1 MSEVRNL
8 NSVSIEWESSG
19 YSVLK
24 DLDASILGIFCEFI
38 DNSIQS
44 YRDEKEQIK
53 LFEHDYKLKIDLI
66 FTGQEIIIKDNAG
79 GIDTDNFERALKP
92 ANRPKNNKGFNEFGI
107 GMKYAA
113 VWVSNEWE
121 LKSKSYKE
129 NLERTVVF
137 NYYDVINNN
146 IKSLIPKETKVDNR
160 SHGTEII
167 LRNLEKERVSRWQE
181 KYLKSKIASIYR
193 NFIRP
198 GGAFYSDFSE
208 DQIEIRYNGE
218 ILTFSE
224 FNFLKA
230 PWWQSIQIDLDEN
243 ATEIEWKWKFPWRK
257 IEILDKEL
265 NAETGEIIELTKII
279 EVAGFIGILPDGD
292 HNGKNG
298 FTLFRRGRVIEGT
311 DNRIYPI
318 AISTSSA
325 RDFKYIRLYGEIHF
339 RNLGVSFNKSRLN
352 IDNETRNE
360 IFAVLATELKRLT
373 IDGIQYDMLQQANKH
388 RVGFKIANAKN
399 AIESRQRELAE
410 KNREPLLIEK
420 TKEIEEIISNTVID
434 ESYNLELEKINS
446 IDNISIIGRDE
457 LPENF
462 RIGIYTYTLKI
473 NYLNS
478 DSMQQLYTT
487 SIIENDDNKEI
498 NIGINLKHLLFTD
511 YPDNIK
517 DSMKFNLIIEF
528 IKCLAKSEVNAIDG
542 LNTANSFKHAFNLYS
557 KTITL

>member
-44 YRDEKEQIK
+44 YRDEKEQII

-146 IKSLIPKETKVDNR
+146 IKSLIPKETKVENR

-181 KYLKSKIASIYR
+181 KYLKNKIASIYR
-193 NFIRP
+193 NFIRA
-198 GGAFYSDFSE
+198 GGSFYSDFSE

-243 ATEIEWKWKFPWRK
+243 APEIEWKWKFPWRK

-265 NAETGEIIELTKII
+265 NPETGEIIELTKII
-279 EVAGFIGILPDGD
+279 EVAGFVGILPDGD

-360 IFAVLATELKRLT
+360 IFAVLASELKRLY

-446 IDNISIIGRDE
+446 IDNTSIIGRDE

-487 SIIENDDNKEI
+487 SIIENDENKEI